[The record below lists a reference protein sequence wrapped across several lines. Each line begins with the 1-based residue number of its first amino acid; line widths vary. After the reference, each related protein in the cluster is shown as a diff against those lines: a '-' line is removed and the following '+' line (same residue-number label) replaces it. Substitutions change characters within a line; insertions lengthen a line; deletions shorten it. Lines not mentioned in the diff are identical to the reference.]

1 SQIGCEPDQ
10 PLTLA
15 AAVDLAFRLQPRLR
29 ASLESIQQ
37 AQGKEDIAFAA
48 FLPIVYSGY
57 SVGGFD
63 LNVSGTG
70 LPLPGLPNAPPFTF
84 LPFTGAL
91 PIGLDLRTG
100 YELAELK
107 VQWLVC
113 DFGRRLGRYHQAGLA
128 ADIAQL
134 QTERAYQTVANDVAV
149 AYYQVLR
156 ARSLHRIARDS
167 VRRGRDD
174 LDVAQKLA
182 KGGVIEREKVLR
194 AQVALAQAERALDVA
209 EEAEAVAVAALNLA
223 IGLN

>member
-70 LPLPGLPNAPPFTF
+70 LPLPGLPSSPPFTF

-91 PIGLDLRTG
+91 PIGLNLRTG

-113 DFGRRLGRYHQAGLA
+113 DFGQRLGRYNQAGIA
-128 ADIAQL
+128 TDIAQL
-134 QTERAYQTVANDVAV
+134 QTQRAYQTVANDVAV

-156 ARSLHRIARDS
+156 ARALRRIDSES
-167 VRRGRDD
+167 VRRPEDD
-174 LDVAQKLA
+174 LDVAKKVAQ
-182 KGGVIEREKVLR
+182 GGCIAREK
-194 AQVALAQAERALDVA
+194 
-209 EEAEAVAVAALNLA
+209 AVPSE
-223 IGLN
+223 